1 MAEPTRII
9 NRTARLLGEW
19 WDHRGSFAISLL
31 VTVFALATYYV
42 TFLGERP
49 MPVADFVNRMELS
62 SLDTRFQF
70 RGRTRTDPRIII
82 VDVDQESQEQLGRWP
97 FPRVHFAHLLDAL
110 REDGASVVAFDMT
123 FSKPDE
129 TVLPLQDLSGDLAAE
144 RKKGRAVSPAV
155 LSTIENKEKQY
166 NYDQQVAAAIQ
177 RFGNVVLGSYFLY
190 TKADLAGVSS
200 QSLDEYANQI
210 AYFPFPQVRPLPSA
224 RGEQGRVH
232 VIQLYEDLN
241 YLPRGAEANAAI
253 FTEAVAAKKGVGFF
267 NVFLDAD
274 SVMRHLPLAIPYGR
288 DPDLASWD
296 FYASLEVQAVRL
308 YLGLSDEQ
316 VALTYGGSGVVGV
329 EFGKRLFVRTDY
341 ISRLL
346 VNYHGP
352 ARTYPYVSFA
362 NAALK
367 KFPPGTFK
375 DKIVLVGASA
385 TGIGDLRATPFG
397 GIDFPGTEIHANV
410 IDNILNQQ
418 FIVQRGMQA
427 LVDVGFIFLF
437 GIPLGIW
444 LAVVQP
450 RWMILGLAFVF
461 PFAGIVYWAFLH
473 GWWLNFIVPAVFVLI
488 PNVSL
493 VGLYRVLIEEQE
505 KRKVRSAFQQYAPPE
520 VIRRL
525 LRDPERVKPRKTEV
539 SVLFSDIRGFT
550 TISETLDAQALAGL
564 LNGYLTEMT
573 RIIFRYQGTL
583 DKYIGDAVMAIWGA
597 PFDEPDH
604 AQRCC
609 LGAVS
614 MLARLAE
621 LQLQWRAQGSPVL
634 EIGIGINTGIASVGN
649 MGSSLRYGYTA
660 MGDAVNLAARLE
672 GLNKEYGTQ
681 ILISEFTRRVL
692 RNDQFIFREIDFI
705 RVKGKLQPVT
715 IYEILG
721 PRARENSGEELVALF
736 GAAREA
742 YKHRD
747 WRTARSAWAA
757 ILERWPDD
765 GPSRVF
771 LARCEEY
778 IAEEPSVEWDGVYA
792 MKHK

>member
-1 MAEPTRII
+1 MAQPKSII
-9 NRTARLLGEW
+9 NRTARLLREW
-19 WDHRGSFAISLL
+19 WEHKGSLAISLL
-31 VTVFALATYYV
+31 VTLFALGTYYV

-49 MPVADFVNRMELS
+49 MPVADFVKRMELS
-62 SLDTRFQF
+62 TLDTRYEF

-97 FPRVHFAHLLDAL
+97 FPRIHFAHLLDAL
-110 REDGASVVAFDMT
+110 REDGARVVAFDIT

-129 TVLPLQDLSGDLAAE
+129 TVLPLQELSGDLAAQQ
-144 RKKGRAVSPAV
+144 KKGRAVSSAV

-166 NYDQQVAAAIQ
+166 NYDQQVAEAIQ

-224 RGEQGRVH
+224 GGEQGRVH
-232 VIQLYEDLN
+232 AIQLYEDLN
-241 YLPRGAEANAAI
+241 FVPRGAEANAAI

-274 SVMRHLPLAIPYGR
+274 SVVRHVPLAIPYGR
-288 DPDLASWD
+288 DPDRANWD
-296 FYASLEVQAVRL
+296 FYASLEVQTVRL

-316 VALTYGGSGVVGV
+316 VALTYGGSGIVGV
-329 EFGKRLFVRTDY
+329 EFGKQRFVRTDD

-346 VNYHGP
+346 VNYRGP
-352 ARTYPYVSFA
+352 VRTYPYVSFA

-418 FIVQRGMQA
+418 FIAQGGMQA
-427 LVDVGFIFLF
+427 LTDVGFILLF

-444 LAVVQP
+444 LAMVQP
-450 RWMILGLAFVF
+450 RWMILGLAFLF
-461 PFAGIVYWAFLH
+461 PFAGIVYWAFLQ

-493 VGLYRVLIEEQE
+493 VALYRVLIEEQE
-505 KRKVRSAFQQYAPPE
+505 KRKVRGAFQQYVSPE

-525 LRDPERVKPRKTEV
+525 LSDPERVKPRKTEV
-539 SVLFSDIRGFT
+539 TVLFSDIRGFT
-550 TISETLDAQALAGL
+550 TISETLDAQTLADL

-573 RIIFRYQGTL
+573 RIIFRHQGTL

-597 PFDEPDH
+597 PFDEPNH
-604 AQRCC
+604 AERCC
-609 LGAVS
+609 LSAVS
-614 MLARLAE
+614 MLARLSE
-621 LQLQWRAQGSPVL
+621 LQVQWRAQDSPVL

-649 MGSSLRYGYTA
+649 MGSSLRHGYTA
-660 MGDAVNLAARLE
+660 LGDAVNLAARLE

-681 ILISEFTRRVL
+681 ILISEFTRREL
-692 RNDQFIFREIDFI
+692 RDDQFIFREIDFI

-721 PRARENSGEELVALF
+721 PRAKENGGEELVALF
-736 GAAREA
+736 ASAREA
-742 YKHRD
+742 YKRRD
-747 WRTARSAWAA
+747 WRAARSAWVT
-757 ILERWPDD
+757 ILQRWPDD

-778 IAEEPSVEWDGVYA
+778 IAEEPPAAWDGVYA

>member
-1 MAEPTRII
+1 MAKPTRII
-9 NRTARLLGEW
+9 NRSAALLREW

-31 VTVFALATYYV
+31 VTLFALATYYV
-42 TFLGERP
+42 TFVGERP
-49 MPVADFVNRMELS
+49 MPMSDFVYRMEWS

-97 FPRVHFAHLLDAL
+97 FPRIHFAHLLDAL
-110 REDGASVVAFDMT
+110 REDGARVVAFDMT
-123 FSKPDE
+123 FSKPDR
-129 TVLPLQDLSGDLAAE
+129 TVLPLQELSGDLAAE
-144 RKKGRAVSPAV
+144 QKKGQAVSPTI

-166 NYDQQVAAAIQ
+166 NYDQQVAAAIE

-200 QSLDEYANQI
+200 QALDEYANQI
-210 AYFPFPQVRPLPSA
+210 AYFPFPQVRPLASA
-224 RGEQGRVH
+224 NGEADRVKT
-232 VIQLYEDLN
+232 IQLYEDLN
-241 YLPRGAEANAAI
+241 YLPRGAEANTAI

-274 SVMRHLPLAIPYGR
+274 SVVRHVPLAIPYGR
-288 DPDLASWD
+288 DPERANWD

-316 VALTYGGSGVVGV
+316 VALTYGGGGIVGV
-329 EFGKRLFVRTDY
+329 EFGKQLFVRTDD

-352 ARTYPYVSFA
+352 ARTYPYVSFG
-362 NAALK
+362 NVALK

-418 FIVQRGMQA
+418 FIVHRGLQA
-427 LVDVGFIFLF
+427 LTDVGFMFLF

-444 LAVVQP
+444 LAMVRP
-450 RWMILGLAFVF
+450 RWMILGLAFIF

-493 VGLYRVLIEEQE
+493 VALYRVLIEEQE
-505 KRKVRSAFQQYAPPE
+505 KRKVRGAFQQYVSPE

-525 LRDPERVKPRKTEV
+525 LSDPERVKPRKTDV

-550 TISETLDAQALAGL
+550 TISETLDAQTLAGL

-573 RIIFRYQGTL
+573 RIIFRHQGTL

-609 LGAVS
+609 LSAVS

-621 LQLQWRAQGSPVL
+621 LQVQWRAQGSPVL

-660 MGDAVNLAARLE
+660 LGDAVNLAARLE

-692 RNDQFIFREIDFI
+692 RDDQFMFREIDFI

-721 PRARENSGEELVALF
+721 PRAKENSGGELVALF
-736 GAAREA
+736 GVAREA
-742 YKHRD
+742 YTHRD
-747 WRTARSAWAA
+747 WRAARSAWEA

-778 IAEEPSVEWDGVYA
+778 IAEEPPVEWDGVYA

>member
-1 MAEPTRII
+1 MAQPKSII
-9 NRTARLLGEW
+9 NRTARLLREW
-19 WDHRGSFAISLL
+19 WEHKGSLAISLL
-31 VTVFALATYYV
+31 VTLFALGTYYV

-49 MPVADFVNRMELS
+49 MPVADFVKRMELS
-62 SLDTRFQF
+62 TLDTRYEF

-97 FPRVHFAHLLDAL
+97 FPRIHFAHLLDAL
-110 REDGASVVAFDMT
+110 REDGARVVAFDIT

-129 TVLPLQDLSGDLAAE
+129 TVLPLQELSGDLAAQQ
-144 RKKGRAVSPAV
+144 KKGRAVSSAV

-166 NYDQQVAAAIQ
+166 NYDQQVAEAIQ

-224 RGEQGRVH
+224 GGEQGRVH
-232 VIQLYEDLN
+232 AIQLYEDLN
-241 YLPRGAEANAAI
+241 FVPRGAEANAAI

-274 SVMRHLPLAIPYGR
+274 SVVRHVPLAIPYGR
-288 DPDLASWD
+288 DPDRANWD
-296 FYASLEVQAVRL
+296 FYASLEVQTVRL

-316 VALTYGGSGVVGV
+316 VALTYGGSGIVGV
-329 EFGKRLFVRTDY
+329 EFGKQRFVRTDD

-346 VNYHGP
+346 VNYRGP
-352 ARTYPYVSFA
+352 VRTYPYVSFA

-418 FIVQRGMQA
+418 FIAQGGMQA
-427 LVDVGFIFLF
+427 LTDVGFILLF

-444 LAVVQP
+444 LAMVQP
-450 RWMILGLAFVF
+450 RWMILGLAFLF
-461 PFAGIVYWAFLH
+461 PFAGIVYWAFLQ

-493 VGLYRVLIEEQE
+493 VALYRVLIEEQE
-505 KRKVRSAFQQYAPPE
+505 KRKVRGAFQQYVSPE

-525 LRDPERVKPRKTEV
+525 LSDPERVKPRKTEV
-539 SVLFSDIRGFT
+539 TVLFSDIRGFT
-550 TISETLDAQALAGL
+550 TISETLDAQTLADL

-573 RIIFRYQGTL
+573 RIIFRHQGTL

-597 PFDEPDH
+597 PFDEPNH
-604 AQRCC
+604 AERCC
-609 LGAVS
+609 LSAVS
-614 MLARLAE
+614 MLARLSE
-621 LQLQWRAQGSPVL
+621 LQVQWRAQDSPVL

-649 MGSSLRYGYTA
+649 MGSSLRHGYTA
-660 MGDAVNLAARLE
+660 LGDAVNLAARLE

-681 ILISEFTRRVL
+681 ILISEFTRREL
-692 RNDQFIFREIDFI
+692 RDDQFIFREIDFI

-721 PRARENSGEELVALF
+721 PRANGNGGEELVALF
-736 GAAREA
+736 ASAREA
-742 YKHRD
+742 YKRRD
-747 WRTARSAWAA
+747 WRAARSAWVT
-757 ILERWPDD
+757 ILQRWPDD

-778 IAEEPSVEWDGVYA
+778 IAEEPPVAWDGVYA